1 MAIIRIA
8 AVGSEQFTA
17 LPAPNKMK
25 VIVQDIDSAN
35 TTRSASGLMQRDR
48 VAGGADAKRKI
59 ELEWSGLNADAVRE
73 ILQRIGDVFVQVEY
87 PDTYTGETR
96 KGIFY
101 SGDREAE
108 MYSYNLYGRGI
119 LWKSLRANLIEQ

>member
-1 MAIIRIA
+1 MAILRIA
-8 AVGSEQFTA
+8 KVGSNEFTA

-35 TTRSASGLMQRDR
+35 TTRSASGMMQRDR

-59 ELEWSGLNADAVRE
+59 ELEWSGLRAVAVSE
-73 ILQRIGDVFVQVEY
+73 ILQKIGDVFVQVEY

-96 KGIFY
+96 IGVFY
-101 SGDREAE
+101 SGDREAD
-108 MYSYNLYGRGI
+108 MYSYNLYDTGI
-119 LWKSLRANLIEQ
+119 LWKSLKANLIEQ

>member
-1 MAIIRIA
+1 MAILRIA
-8 AVGSEQFTA
+8 KVGSDEFTA

-35 TTRSASGLMQRDR
+35 TTRSASGMMQRDR

-59 ELEWSGLNADAVRE
+59 ELEWSGLRAVAVSE
-73 ILQRIGDVFVQVEY
+73 ILQKIGDVFVQVEY

-96 KGIFY
+96 IGVFY
-101 SGDREAE
+101 SGDREAD
-108 MYSYNLYGRGI
+108 MYSYNLYDTGI
-119 LWKSLRANLIEQ
+119 LWKSLKANLIEQ